1 MYHDADRLLHF
12 GSGLLASLSG
22 SKRFSGELAAAIQR
36 LSPAVK
42 RLQEAS
48 EVALETLE
56 RVVYTAFVP
65 AGIGGA
71 VAAVGKT
78 IVPALRSAQDL
89 RRLTDSAIDSGA
101 LSAETAS
108 RPLDLCSRVI
118 DTLTGWQRACADFTA
133 TDDPD
138 RPPIARWIERDSRDT
153 AHLPVLSAS
162 PVSASDTLRR
172 TVWPRFEH
180 VVLTSATLTALGDFG
195 SYLRDTGLSK
205 ATRTVRLASPFDLKS
220 QAALTVEDLPSPKLV
235 AVHTDAVVRWLGSSL
250 DPTEASLVLFCS
262 RARMRSVVE
271 RLPAALRAKCLVQG
285 SGSRTELLTAHS
297 NTVRAGEG
305 SVLCGLASFAEGTD
319 LPADLCTHVVIVRVP
334 FDRPDDPV
342 GATYSAWLERHGR
355 SAFAEL
361 VLPKASL
368 RLTQWCGRLIRSE
381 SNKGEITIL
390 DSRLLHTSY
399 GRRLLAALPPFRRG
413 NGLHNRTSE
422 YRDGRNQQVRTA

>member
-118 DTLTGWQRACADFTA
+118 DTLTGWQRACA
-133 TDDPD
+133 
-138 RPPIARWIERDSRDT
+138 
-153 AHLPVLSAS
+153 
-162 PVSASDTLRR
+162 
-172 TVWPRFEH
+172 
-180 VVLTSATLTALGDFG
+180 
-195 SYLRDTGLSK
+195 K
-205 ATRTVRLASPFDLKS
+205 
-220 QAALTVEDLPSPKLV
+220 
-235 AVHTDAVVRWLGSSL
+235 
-250 DPTEASLVLFCS
+250 PT
-262 RARMRSVVE
+262 
-271 RLPAALRAKCLVQG
+271 
-285 SGSRTELLTAHS
+285 
-297 NTVRAGEG
+297 
-305 SVLCGLASFAEGTD
+305 
-319 LPADLCTHVVIVRVP
+319 
-334 FDRPDDPV
+334 
-342 GATYSAWLERHGR
+342 
-355 SAFAEL
+355 
-361 VLPKASL
+361 
-368 RLTQWCGRLIRSE
+368 
-381 SNKGEITIL
+381 
-390 DSRLLHTSY
+390 
-399 GRRLLAALPPFRRG
+399 
-413 NGLHNRTSE
+413 
-422 YRDGRNQQVRTA
+422 